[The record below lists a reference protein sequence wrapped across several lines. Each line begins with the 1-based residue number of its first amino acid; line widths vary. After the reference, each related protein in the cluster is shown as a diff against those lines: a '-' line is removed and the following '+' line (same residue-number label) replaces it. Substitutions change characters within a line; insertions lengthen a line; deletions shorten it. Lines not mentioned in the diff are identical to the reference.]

1 MAGHETNSALSLHV
15 VRSFQEIQREEPSPT
30 GRVRG
35 DFLEE
40 VVCVQLRE
48 GIRLTSH
55 LKGGGGWA
63 GRKGCISR
71 QKEEPE
77 QKVLPEKGNMTSAT
91 KPHNQGKL

>member
-40 VVCVQLRE
+40 AVCVQLWE
-48 GIRLTSH
+48 GICLTSH
-55 LKGGGGWA
+55 LKVGGWA

-71 QKEEPE
+71 RKEEPE

>member
-40 VVCVQLRE
+40 AVCVQLRE

-55 LKGGGGWA
+55 LKVGGVGLGGKGA
-63 GRKGCISR
+63 FPSGRKSLSKKSCQR
-71 QKEEPE
+71 KE
-77 QKVLPEKGNMTSAT
+77 T
-91 KPHNQGKL
+91 